1 MVIRS
6 AQSLSRS
13 LLFIFN
19 FSSRLFSTCAFT
31 YAKSLSKK
39 TQRDINEQDTI
50 TYSHLQ
56 VMDACNWAAV
66 HYISFWLL
74 LLFVRCLNAR
84 PKLSTFFSFN
94 CRQVGCL
101 SSVQHQTQREN
112 WNRNGVI
119 NQYYI
124 SHIQRI
130 RTFYCIIIWQFFV
143 RFIAVTKIF
152 PLEGRKFFFHRCI
165 RAVQWI
171 AHGTLLPKTKWCP
184 SNLWPLWR
192 TSATAVGLS
201 LAVKSQNC
209 INRKTIFR
217 QDQKTIKTRAY
228 QMRMLECAYENTFCA
243 NSGPVHLVG
252 VWCE

>member
-1 MVIRS
+1 MHAIERPFIIYLFGCCYCSFVVS
-6 AQSLSRS
+6 THGQSWVHFSVLIAGKLAVY
-13 LLFIFN
+13 LLFNI
-19 FSSRLFSTCAFT
+19 R
-31 YAKSLSKK
+31 
-39 TQRDINEQDTI
+39 R
-50 TYSHLQ
+50 
-56 VMDACNWAAV
+56 
-66 HYISFWLL
+66 
-74 LLFVRCLNAR
+74 
-84 PKLSTFFSFN
+84 
-94 CRQVGCL
+94 
-101 SSVQHQTQREN
+101 REN

-152 PLEGRKFFFHRCI
+152 PLEGRKFFFHWCI

-217 QDQKTIKTRAY
+217 QDQKAIKTRAY

-243 NSGPVHLVG
+243 NSGPVHLFG